1 VVLERSTVPLDTG
14 RHIRRGLV
22 GAAASLALGLGAP
35 TAHGASGPRQAVAA
49 AVEGIRVDGVLDEPE
64 WTRAVPIGALV
75 QRDPV
80 QGAAASEETEV
91 RVVFD
96 RDNLYFGVACR
107 DRTPSAIVST
117 QLGRDADLAVDDRIT
132 LVLDPFFDQRNGFFF
147 SVNPAGA
154 RADGQISNNEPEPS
168 LEWDGIWDAHTRVT
182 REGWVAEIAI
192 PFKSLRFKPGQTT
205 WGLNVER
212 QIKRLDERDRWAS
225 PRFDAW
231 ISNLAEAGQLGGLM
245 GLQQGRGLDIRPY
258 VSGGEESSDATAK
271 VGLDVS
277 KSLTPSLTASLTV
290 NTDFAETEVDARQIN
305 LTRFGLFF
313 PEKRTFFLEGAGVYD
328 VAGLGATAG
337 PGGPPDLVPFFSRTI
352 GLLEGQEVPILLGAK
367 VSGRQSGFNIGVL
380 DVQTRPATLDAAEL
394 PGQNLLAAR
403 VSRNFFEQSWVGA
416 IVTHGDPTGAGD
428 NTLIGVDARLATSR
442 FRGGKNLSFDAFALR
457 TDDGAGGRADWAYGA
472 RLAYPNDRWSGAVGV
487 KRIGE
492 GFRPALGFAP
502 RTGIWKYDGEAAF
515 QPRIGRLGIRQ
526 LGFRAEPTLVTNL
539 AGETESWEV
548 FAALPDIEFD
558 SGEEIGLNWA
568 PTFDRLTLPFEIR
581 PGVVIPPGSYR
592 WSRYQAEVSS
602 ATKRPWV
609 AEVGLWWGGFYAGS
623 LRQLESS
630 LTLKPSTHLSVRLDL
645 ERNDVDLP
653 EGAFV
658 TQLLSARVEYSAS
671 PNLTWSNL
679 VQYDSDSRILGFQS
693 RFRWILR
700 PGNDL
705 FVVVSRGWFRR
716 FDGDYVPS
724 FDRGS
729 AKLQYTIRL

>member
-1 VVLERSTVPLDTG
+1 MARAPGRHDRAGLIVAVLAVAVLEASAHAATAPVRSK
-14 RHIRRGLV
+14 
-22 GAAASLALGLGAP
+22 
-35 TAHGASGPRQAVAA
+35 AVAM
-49 AVEGIRVDGVLDEPE
+49 EGIRVDGVLDPQE
-64 WTRAVPIGALV
+64 WASAVPIGPLV

-80 QGAAASEETEV
+80 EGAAASEETEV
-91 RVVFD
+91 RVAFD
-96 RDNLYFGVACR
+96 ADNLYFGILCH
-107 DRTPSAIVST
+107 DRTPSAIVAT
-117 QLGRDADLAVDDRIT
+117 QLGRDADLDVDDRVTI
-132 LVLDPFFDQRNGFFF
+132 VLDPFFDQRNGFFF

-168 LEWDGIWDAHTRVT
+168 LEWDGIWDARTRIT
-182 REGWVAEIAI
+182 DEGWAAEIAL
-192 PFKSLRFKPGQTT
+192 PFKTLRFRPGQTT

-212 QIKRLDERDRWAS
+212 QIKCLDERDRWAS

-231 ISNLAEAGQLGGLM
+231 ISNLAEAGQLGGLV
-245 GLQQGRGLDIRPY
+245 GLQQGRGLDVRPY
-258 VSGGEESSDATAK
+258 VSGGEETGDATAK

-328 VAGLGATAG
+328 VAGLPATTGMG
-337 PGGPPDLVPFFSRTI
+337 PPPDLVPFFSRTI
-352 GLLEGQEVPILLGAK
+352 GLLEGQEVPVLLGVK
-367 VSGRQSGFNIGVL
+367 VSGRQSGFNVSVL
-380 DVQTRPATLDAAEL
+380 DVQTRQATLEGGEL

-416 IVTHGDPTGAGD
+416 IVTRGDPTGAGD
-428 NTLIGVDARLATSR
+428 NALLGVDMRLATSR
-442 FRGGKNLSFDAFALR
+442 FHGGKNLSFDVFVLR
-457 TDDGAGGRADWAYGA
+457 TDDGASGRVDYAYGA
-472 RLAYPNDRWSGAVGV
+472 RLAYPNDRWSGAVGF
-487 KRIGE
+487 KRIGD

-502 RTGIWKYDGEAAF
+502 RTGIWKYDGEGAF

-526 LGFRAEPTLVTNL
+526 LSFRVAPALVTDL
-539 AGETESWEV
+539 RGEAESWEV
-548 FAALPDIEFD
+548 FTALPDIELN
-558 SGEEIGLNWA
+558 SGEAIGLNWR
-568 PTFDRLTLPFEIR
+568 PTFDRLTFPFEIR

-592 WSRYQAEVSS
+592 WSQYQAEVSS

-609 AEVGLWWGGFYAGS
+609 VEVGLWWGGFYDGS

-630 LTLKPSTHLSVRLDL
+630 FTLKPTTHLSLRLAL
-645 ERNDVDLP
+645 ERNDVELRQGD
-653 EGAFV
+653 FV
-658 TQLLSARVEYSAS
+658 TQLLSARVDYSAS
-671 PNLTWSNL
+671 PNVTWSNL

-705 FVVVSRGWFRR
+705 FLVLSRGWYRG
-716 FDGDYVPS
+716 FDGDYLPS

-729 AKLQYTIRL
+729 VKLQYTFRL

>member
-1 VVLERSTVPLDTG
+1 MHERLNVALDTG

-22 GAAASLALGLGAP
+22 GAAASLALVLGAP
-35 TAHGASGPRQAVAA
+35 TAHGASGPGQAVAA

-80 QGAAASEETEV
+80 QGAAASEDTEV
-91 RVVFD
+91 RVAFD
-96 RDNLYFGVACR
+96 ADNLYFGILCR
-107 DRTPSAIVST
+107 DRAPPAIVAT
-117 QLGRDADLAVDDRIT
+117 QLARDADLEVDDRVTI
-132 LVLDPFFDQRNGFFF
+132 VLDTFFDQRNGFFF

-168 LEWDGIWDAHTRVT
+168 LEWDGIWDARTRVT
-182 REGWVAEIAI
+182 GEGWVAEVAL
-192 PFKSLRFKPGQTT
+192 PFKTLRFRPGQTT

-212 QIKRLDERDRWAS
+212 QIKRLDERDRWAN

-231 ISNLAEAGQLGGLM
+231 ISNLAEAGQLGGLV

-258 VSGGEESSDATAK
+258 ASGGKEASDATAK

-328 VAGLGATAG
+328 VAGLPATGGQG
-337 PGGPPDLVPFFSRTI
+337 PPPDLVPFFSRTI
-352 GLLEGQEVPILLGAK
+352 GLLEGQEVPILFGAK

-380 DVQTRPATLDAAEL
+380 EVQTRQATADSGEL
-394 PGQNLLAAR
+394 PGKNLLAAR

-416 IVTHGDPTGAGD
+416 IVTHGDPAGAGD
-428 NTLIGVDARLATSR
+428 NTLLGVDARLATSR
-442 FRGGKNLSFDAFALR
+442 FRGGKNVSFDAFALR
-457 TDDGAGGRADWAYGA
+457 TDDGASGRVDYAYGA
-472 RLAYPNDRWSGAVGV
+472 RLAYPNDRWNGSLGF
-487 KRIGE
+487 KRIGD

-526 LGFRAEPTLVTNL
+526 LSFRAAPTLVTNL
-539 AGETESWEV
+539 AGEKETWEV
-548 FAALPDIEFD
+548 FTAVPDIEFD
-558 SGEEIGLNWA
+558 SGEEVGLNWV
-568 PTFDRLTLPFEIR
+568 PTFDRLTLPFAIR

-609 AEVGLWWGGFYAGS
+609 VEVALWWGGFYGGS

-630 LTLKPSTHLSVRLDL
+630 FTLKPSTHLSLQLQL
-645 ERNDVDLP
+645 ERNDGELP
-653 EGAFV
+653 EGNFV
-658 TQLLSARVEYSAS
+658 TQLLSARVDYSAS
-671 PNLTWSNL
+671 PNVTWSNL

-705 FVVVSRGWFRR
+705 FLVVSRGWYRR
-716 FDGDYVPS
+716 FDGDYLPS
-724 FDRGS
+724 FDKGS
-729 AKLQYTIRL
+729 AKLQYTFRL